1 MSDQT
6 DMTKNNLSFDA
17 AKFKALEP
25 VLSAA
30 QKIGALS
37 GAPIEQIISHA
48 LWFAKAIPSSAKRVI
63 DLGSGAGVPGLI
75 VAFDRP
81 ELELVLVDR
90 RSGRTDSLTRSVL
103 ALNLGNRV
111 SVKCSEIGDLVRDGK
126 FFKHF
131 DAAISRGLGPPL
143 ETLRL
148 SRDLVKPGGVV
159 IISEPPPTTQSRWNP
174 KDVSSLGLQG
184 PVRRGAVA
192 MFHVKQSEEPTN

>member
-1 MSDQT
+1 MSDQS
-6 DMTKNNLSFDA
+6 DMTKNGLAFDA
-17 AKFKALEP
+17 AKFVALEP
-25 VLSAA
+25 VLRAA

-37 GAPIEQIISHA
+37 GAPIDQIIGHA
-48 LWFAKAIPSSAKRVI
+48 LWFAKAIPSSAQRVV

-75 VAFDRP
+75 VAFERP

-90 RSGRTDSLTRSVL
+90 RSGRTDLLSRSVL
-103 ALNLGNRV
+103 ALNLDSRV
-111 SVKCSEIGDLVRDGK
+111 SVKCSEIGDLVRDSN
-126 FFKHF
+126 FFKRF

-174 KDVSSLGLQG
+174 EDVSSLALHG
-184 PVRRGAVA
+184 PVRHSAVA
-192 MFHVKQSEEPTN
+192 MFHVKQSD

>member
-1 MSDQT
+1 
-6 DMTKNNLSFDA
+6 MTKNGPVYDV
-17 AKFKALEP
+17 AKFAELEP
-25 VLSAA
+25 VLLTA

-37 GAPIEQIISHA
+37 GAPIDQIISHA

-111 SVKCSEIGDLVRDGK
+111 SVKCSEIDDLIRDGK
-126 FFKHF
+126 FYKQF
-131 DAAISRGLGPPL
+131 DVAISRGLGPPL

-174 KDVSSLGLQG
+174 DDVSSLGLEG
-184 PVRRGAVA
+184 PIRHGAVA
-192 MFHVKQSEEPTN
+192 MFHVKQSD

>member
-1 MSDQT
+1 MSDQS
-6 DMTKNNLSFDA
+6 DMTKNGLAFDA
-17 AKFKALEP
+17 AKFVALEP
-25 VLSAA
+25 VLRAA

-37 GAPIEQIISHA
+37 GAPIDQIIGHA

-75 VAFDRP
+75 VAFERP

-90 RSGRTDSLTRSVL
+90 RSGRTDLLSRSVL
-103 ALNLGNRV
+103 ALNLDSRV
-111 SVKCSEIGDLVRDGK
+111 SVKCSEIDDLARDNK
-126 FFKHF
+126 FFKQF

-159 IISEPPPTTQSRWNP
+159 IVSEPPPATQSRWNP
-174 KDVSSLGLQG
+174 SEVLSLGLEG
-184 PVRRGAVA
+184 PNRHGAVA
-192 MFHVKQSEEPTN
+192 MFHVKQSV

>member
-1 MSDQT
+1 MSDQS
-6 DMTKNNLSFDA
+6 DMTENALPFDL
-17 AKFKALEP
+17 AKFEPLKP

-30 QKIGALS
+30 QRIGALS

-48 LWFAKAIPSSAKRVI
+48 LWFSKAIPSSARRVI

-103 ALNLGNRV
+103 ALSLDSRV
-111 SVKCSEIGDLVRDGK
+111 SVRSAEIGDLVRDGNFPK
-126 FFKHF
+126 QF

-148 SRDLVKPGGVV
+148 SRELVKPGGVV
-159 IISEPPPTTQSRWNP
+159 IISEPPPTTQSRWNLE
-174 KDVSSLGLQG
+174 DVSNLGLDG
-184 PVRRGAVA
+184 PIRLGAVA
-192 MFHVKQSEEPTN
+192 VFHVKQSN

>member
-1 MSDQT
+1 
-6 DMTKNNLSFDA
+6 MTKNGPVYDV
-17 AKFKALEP
+17 AKFAELEP
-25 VLSAA
+25 VLLTA

-37 GAPIEQIISHA
+37 GAPIDQIISHA

-103 ALNLGNRV
+103 ALNLGSRV
-111 SVKCSEIGDLVRDGK
+111 SVKCSEIGDLVRDSK
-126 FFKHF
+126 FFKQF

-159 IISEPPPTTQSRWNP
+159 IIS
-174 KDVSSLGLQG
+174 
-184 PVRRGAVA
+184 
-192 MFHVKQSEEPTN
+192 

>member
-1 MSDQT
+1 MSEQS
-6 DMTKNNLSFDA
+6 DMTKNGPVYDV
-17 AKFKALEP
+17 AKFAELEP
-25 VLSAA
+25 VLLTA

-37 GAPIEQIISHA
+37 GAPIDQIISHA

-90 RSGRTDSLTRSVL
+90 RSGRTDSLMRSVL

-111 SVKCSEIGDLVRDGK
+111 SVKCSEIGDLVRDSK
-126 FFKHF
+126 FFKQF

-174 KDVSSLGLQG
+174 SEVLNLGLEG
-184 PVRRGAVA
+184 PIRHGAVA
-192 MFHVKQSEEPTN
+192 MFHVKQSN

>member
-1 MSDQT
+1 MSEQS
-6 DMTKNNLSFDA
+6 DMTKNGPVYDV
-17 AKFKALEP
+17 AKFAELEP
-25 VLSAA
+25 VLLTA

-37 GAPIEQIISHA
+37 GAPIDQIISHA

-103 ALNLGNRV
+103 ALNLGSRV
-111 SVKCSEIGDLVRDGK
+111 SVKCSEIGDLVRDSK
-126 FFKHF
+126 FFKQF

-174 KDVSSLGLQG
+174 SEVLNLGLEG
-184 PVRRGAVA
+184 PNRHGAVA
-192 MFHVKQSEEPTN
+192 MFHVKQSV

>member
-1 MSDQT
+1 
-6 DMTKNNLSFDA
+6 MTKNSPSYEPARFA
-17 AKFKALEP
+17 TLEP
-25 VLSAA
+25 VLRAA

-37 GAPIEQIISHA
+37 GAALEQIISHA
-48 LWFAKAIPSSAKRVI
+48 LWFAQAIPNSAKRVI

-75 VAFDRP
+75 VAIQRP

-103 ALNLGNRV
+103 ALNLTNRV
-111 SVKCSEIGDLVRDGK
+111 SVKCSEIADLARDNK
-126 FFKHF
+126 YCKHF

-148 SRDLVKPGGVV
+148 SRNMVKTGGVV

-174 KDVSSLGLQG
+174 TEISALDLEG
-184 PVRRGAVA
+184 PDRHGAVA
-192 MFHVKQSEEPTN
+192 VFHVKH

>member
-6 DMTKNNLSFDA
+6 DMTKNALSFDA
-17 AKFKALEP
+17 AKFAALEP

-90 RSGRTDSLTRSVL
+90 RSGRTDSLTRSVS
-103 ALNLGNRV
+103 ALKLGSRV

-126 FFKHF
+126 FFKQF

-143 ETLRL
+143 ETLKL

-159 IISEPPPTTQSRWNP
+159 VISEPPLTTQSRWNP
-174 KDVSSLGLQG
+174 DDVSSLGLEG
-184 PVRRGAVA
+184 PVRQGAVA
-192 MFHVKQSEEPTN
+192 VFHVKQSDLPAN

>member
-1 MSDQT
+1 MSEQS
-6 DMTKNNLSFDA
+6 DMTKNSLAYDA
-17 AKFKALEP
+17 AKFAALEP
-25 VLSAA
+25 VLLAA

-37 GAPIEQIISHA
+37 GAPIKQIIGHA
-48 LWFAKAIPSSAKRVI
+48 LWFAKAIPKSAKRVI

-103 ALNLGNRV
+103 ALNLGNRI
-111 SVKCSEIGDLVRDGK
+111 SVKCSEINDLARDNK
-126 FFKHF
+126 FFKQF

-159 IISEPPPTTQSRWNP
+159 IVSEPPPATQSRWNP
-174 KDVSSLGLQG
+174 SEVLSLGLEG
-184 PVRRGAVA
+184 PNRHGAVA
-192 MFHVKQSEEPTN
+192 MFHVKQSV

>member
-1 MSDQT
+1 MSEQS
-6 DMTKNNLSFDA
+6 DMTKNGPVYDV
-17 AKFKALEP
+17 AKFAELEP
-25 VLSAA
+25 VLLTA

-37 GAPIEQIISHA
+37 GAPIDQIISHA

-103 ALNLGNRV
+103 ALNLGSRV
-111 SVKCSEIGDLVRDGK
+111 SVKCSEIGDLVRDSK
-126 FFKHF
+126 FFKQF

-174 KDVSSLGLQG
+174 SEVLSLGLEG
-184 PVRRGAVA
+184 PIRHGAVA
-192 MFHVKQSEEPTN
+192 MFHVKQSN

>member
-1 MSDQT
+1 MSEQS
-6 DMTKNNLSFDA
+6 DMTKNSLAYDA
-17 AKFKALEP
+17 SKFAALEP
-25 VLSAA
+25 VLLAA

-48 LWFAKAIPSSAKRVI
+48 LWFSKAIPGSARRVI

-90 RSGRTDSLTRSVL
+90 RSGRTDSLTRSVM
-103 ALNLGNRV
+103 ALNLGNRI
-111 SVKCSEIGDLVRDGK
+111 SVKCSEIDDLARDNK
-126 FFKHF
+126 FFKQF

-148 SRDLVKPGGVV
+148 SRDLVKTGGVV
-159 IISEPPPTTQSRWNP
+159 IISEPPPSTQSRWNP
-174 KDVSSLGLQG
+174 IDVLNLGLEG
-184 PVRRGAVA
+184 PSRHGAVA
-192 MFHVKQSEEPTN
+192 MFHVKQSD

>member
-1 MSDQT
+1 
-6 DMTKNNLSFDA
+6 MTKNGPVYDV
-17 AKFKALEP
+17 AKFAELEP
-25 VLSAA
+25 VLLTA

-37 GAPIEQIISHA
+37 GAPIDQIISHA

-90 RSGRTDSLTRSVL
+90 RSGRIYSLTRSVL
-103 ALNLGNRV
+103 ALNLGSRV
-111 SVKCSEIGDLVRDGK
+111 SVKCSEIGDLVRDSK
-126 FFKHF
+126 FFKQF

-174 KDVSSLGLQG
+174 SEVLNLGLEG
-184 PVRRGAVA
+184 PIRHGAVA
-192 MFHVKQSEEPTN
+192 MFHVKQSN